1 MSEPSKPLSVKKRD
15 LKEEE
20 KKKEEETPAQSLATN
35 LEQEF
40 SVIPPEETFEVDED
54 FRGKFL
60 RLYIPKSNSTLTYQF
75 DKRKWSKVELD
86 LFNMHTKSA
95 SVSRKLPSQEV
106 YTLITGGDNS

>member
-1 MSEPSKPLSVKKRD
+1 MFNDRHVQEMSEPSKPLSVKKRD

-60 RLYIPKSNSTLTYQF
+60 RLYIPKSNSTLTY
-75 DKRKWSKVELD
+75 
-86 LFNMHTKSA
+86 
-95 SVSRKLPSQEV
+95 
-106 YTLITGGDNS
+106 